1 MRRSSP
7 RPLSSARARAR
18 RRWKTSGE
26 REGSWTGLMRNA
38 ECGVRNWSVGLGFR
52 IPNSAFRIGY
62 AAATAPATATN
73 SRRSIVLAPPEGAPY
88 ITRPP
93 RRLEGGF
100 PMQFEARI
108 EPLTGKLPKVS
119 YRWDPE
125 TDILSVACKGT
136 GKTTGLNGTV
146 DLEGGDGSFVVID
159 VAGGAIHGVDVV
171 TWPDDIRTRD
181 NLAIPEP
188 AKDGRVVFPG
198 RKSQPRVAAVEVDTA
213 LTVEKNQTESVL
225 HIRVG
230 RQRAA
235 TVVRAADLLLVEVDK
250 NSRLAGLWFLDVPPC
265 PTVEAKALPYR

>member
-7 RPLSSARARAR
+7 RALSSPRARSR
-18 RRWKTSGE
+18 RRAKTSGE
-26 REGSWTGLMRNA
+26 REGSWERPMRNA
-38 ECGVRNWSVGLGFR
+38 EFGMRNRRPTVQFR
-52 IPNSAFRIGY
+52 IPHSTFRIGC
-62 AAATAPATATN
+62 ATATAPATVRK
-73 SRRSIVLAPPEGAPY
+73 SRRCIVLAPPESAAY

-93 RRLEGGF
+93 GRLEGGF

-159 VAGGAIHGVDVV
+159 VAGGCIHGVDVV

-181 NLAIPEP
+181 TLPIPEP
-188 AKDGRVVFPG
+188 AKR
-198 RKSQPRVAAVEVDTA
+198 SEEHTSELQS
-213 LTVEKNQTESVL
+213 LTNLVC
-225 HIRVG
+225 R
-230 RQRAA
+230 
-235 TVVRAADLLLVEVDK
+235 LLLEK
-250 NSRLAGLWFLDVPPC
+250 KKQKKIHKRKTHN
-265 PTVEAKALPYR
+265 TKQ